1 MINDGQNGTE
11 SRYVAS
17 PGARSRMEA
26 SPATDDRH
34 ESMANNGRTN
44 WAWGNGRLGYDW
56 MDSHY
61 LPTDF
66 A

>member
-1 MINDGQNGTE
+1 MMNNRQKGMAT
-11 SRYVAS
+11 RYVE
-17 PGARSRMEA
+17 PMGGRMEA
-26 SPATDDRH
+26 PQATEDH
-34 ESMANNGRTN
+34 SENMASSSGTN